1 MKSCSDKRL
10 MNTTVNKSVRT
21 EKSIIIFKR
30 SKIAPRPPKR
40 VRHANWRLSKSR
52 KIAEEQGCKVWE
64 TQEWQLR
71 AETLKQAVL
80 DFKYK
85 T

>member
-1 MKSCSDKRL
+1 MQIGDYQSL
-10 MNTTVNKSVRT
+10 
-21 EKSIIIFKR
+21 E
-30 SKIAPRPPKR
+30 
-40 VRHANWRLSKSR
+40 

-80 DFKYK
+80 DFQVK